1 MTWKNKRLL
10 GLHHLTWT
18 MCHLTPA
25 INYISGHTKLLEEKN
40 DKPKNTQNTIFNMC
54 ISPPW
59 GLQSCVFCFFFV
71 SWFFGVGGV
80 GWSLREETLQRWRGI
95 ARYQLSR
102 HTKPKQ
108 KTHCL
113 RRKCCN
119 LRTPTVACSDIK
131 PVDYDYMTGWPQN
144 SPKWNVWQFWD
155 SEIYSSFISQINSH
169 HSSDA
174 ETWGPK
180 LIPPDSCRL
189 YGWHRH
195 PISGCR
201 SPTSSEVLRSKQ
213 DIDRWDFLERQQQY
227 TIWVNLW

>member
-1 MTWKNKRLL
+1 
-10 GLHHLTWT
+10 
-18 MCHLTPA
+18 
-25 INYISGHTKLLEEKN
+25 
-40 DKPKNTQNTIFNMC
+40 MC
-54 ISPPW
+54 ISPPR
-59 GLQSCVFCFFFV
+59 GLQSCVFCVFV

-80 GWSLREETLQRWRGI
+80 GWSLREETLQRWREI
-95 ARYQLSR
+95 TRYQLSR

-119 LRTPTVACSDIK
+119 LRTPTVACSDVK
-131 PVDYDYMTGWPQN
+131 PVDYDYMTGLKIHQN
-144 SPKWNVWQFWD
+144 EMFGNFGIVKYTVVLYPKSIPIIPVMPRHGVL
-155 SEIYSSFISQINSH
+155 I
-169 HSSDA
+169 
-174 ETWGPK
+174 
-180 LIPPDSCRL
+180 IPPDSCRL

-201 SPTSSEVLRSKQ
+201 SPTSSEILRSKQ